1 MKERQQ
7 NFELLRIIAMF
18 MIVVSH
24 VITHYIMEVELE
36 VTDLN
41 SFLLILLR
49 AIIYICVNV
58 YIIITGYF
66 SINSKQL
73 KIKKIINVAM
83 LPGFIS
89 AILITILMVFGA
101 IDFNIWRILGKLFAT
116 FRGEYWFIS
125 NYFALYLFIP
135 FLNKIIHTMNKKE
148 YQHFL
153 FLSALVGVVWPFF
166 VINQQIIS
174 INSGFSLIFFTYL
187 YFVGAYIRLHGA
199 FIKEFTLNHYLL
211 GYLTL
216 ALITGFLQ
224 YSLPDVDFLNYN
236 GPFEFIMSYC
246 IFMYFRQIKLKSVRI
261 NTIAAYTLSVYLVH
275 EQSEVRE
282 FIWNLSF
289 IHQIIQW
296 SPITFIPAII
306 FVALLV
312 FTVSWMIGY
321 LLTNLY
327 SKLEQGMFH
336 LFKVK
341 DGSPTI
347 E

>member
-1 MKERQQ
+1 MEKRQQ

-24 VITHYIMEVELE
+24 VITHYIMKADIEISGV
-36 VTDLN
+36 N
-41 SFLLILLR
+41 NFLLSLVR
-49 AIIYICVNV
+49 AVIYICVNV

-66 SINSKQL
+66 SVNSKQL
-73 KIKKIINVAM
+73 KIKKIMNVAL

-89 AILITILMVFGA
+89 AMLLMVLMVFGVA
-101 IDFNIWRILGKLFAT
+101 DFDIWRILGKLFAT

-125 NYFALYLFIP
+125 NYFALCLFIP
-135 FLNKIIHTMNKKE
+135 FLNKIIHTISKKE

-153 FLSALVGVVWPFF
+153 FLSTLVGVVWPFF
-166 VINQQIIS
+166 VVNQEIIS
-174 INSGFSLIFFTYL
+174 INSGFSLIFFMYL
-187 YFVGAYIRLHGA
+187 YFVGAYIRLYGA
-199 FIKEFTLNHYLL
+199 FIKDFTRNQYLL

-224 YSLPDVDFLNYN
+224 YFLPDVDFLNYN

-246 IFMYFRQIKLKSVRI
+246 IFMYIRQIKVKSVRI

-282 FIWNLSF
+282 FIWNLPF

-296 SPITFIPAII
+296 SPFTFIPAII
-306 FVALLV
+306 FVAVIV
-312 FTVSWMIGY
+312 FTVSWIIGY
-321 LLTNLY
+321 MLTNIY
-327 SKLEQGMFH
+327 KKVEQFVFYVLDTRAGN
-336 LFKVK
+336 
-341 DGSPTI
+341 PTI

>member
-24 VITHYIMEVELE
+24 VITHYIMEADME
-36 VTDLN
+36 VSGVN
-41 SFLLILLR
+41 NFLLTLLR
-49 AIIYICVNV
+49 AIIYVCVNV

-89 AILITILMVFGA
+89 AILLIVLMVFGA

-135 FLNKIIHTMNKKE
+135 FLNKVIHRISKKE
-148 YQHFL
+148 FQHFL
-153 FLSALVGVVWPFF
+153 FLLTMVGVVWPFF
-166 VINQQIIS
+166 VVNEEIIS
-174 INSGFSLIFFTYL
+174 FNSGFSLIFFFYL
-187 YFVGAYIRLHGA
+187 YFVGAYLRLYGA
-199 FIKEFTLNHYLL
+199 FFKDLTRNQYLM

-216 ALITGFLQ
+216 ALVTGVLQ
-224 YSLPDVDFLNYN
+224 FILPDVDFLSYN
-236 GPFEFIMSYC
+236 GPFEFTMSYF
-246 IFMYFRQIKLKSVRI
+246 IFMYIRNVKVRSVKI

-275 EQSEVRE
+275 EQAEIRE
-282 FIWNLSF
+282 FIWNLPF
-289 IHQIIQW
+289 IHQLVQW
-296 SPITFIPAII
+296 SSITFIPAII
-306 FVALLV
+306 FVAVLV
-312 FTVSWMIGY
+312 FTVSWTIGY

-327 SKLEQGMFH
+327 SKLEQGIFH
-336 LFKVK
+336 LLEVK
-341 DGSPTI
+341 AGNPTI

>member
-174 INSGFSLIFFTYL
+174 INSGFSLIFFVYL

-199 FIKEFTLNHYLL
+199 FVKDFTRNQYLL

-224 YSLPDVDFLNYN
+224 YSLPEVDFLNYN

-246 IFMYFRQIKLKSVRI
+246 IFMYIRQIKVKSVRI

-282 FIWNLSF
+282 FIWNLPI

-306 FVALLV
+306 FVAVLV

>member
-1 MKERQQ
+1 
-7 NFELLRIIAMF
+7 
-18 MIVVSH
+18 
-24 VITHYIMEVELE
+24 
-36 VTDLN
+36 
-41 SFLLILLR
+41 
-49 AIIYICVNV
+49 
-58 YIIITGYF
+58 
-66 SINSKQL
+66 
-73 KIKKIINVAM
+73 
-83 LPGFIS
+83 
-89 AILITILMVFGA
+89 
-101 IDFNIWRILGKLFAT
+101 ILGKLFAA

-125 NYFALYLFIP
+125 NYYALYLFIP

-174 INSGFSLIFFTYL
+174 INSGFSLIFFMYL

-199 FIKEFTLNHYLL
+199 FIKDFTLNHYLL

-282 FIWNLSF
+282 FIWNLPI

-296 SPITFIPAII
+296 SPITFIQAII
-306 FVALLV
+306 FVAVMVLR
-312 FTVSWMIGY
+312 VSWIIGY
-321 LLTNLY
+321 TLTNLY
-327 SKLEQGMFH
+327 KKDEQFVFYVLE
-336 LFKVK
+336 
-341 DGSPTI
+341 TI
-347 E
+347 VRNPIIE

>member
-1 MKERQQ
+1 

-41 SFLLILLR
+41 SFLLTLLR

-174 INSGFSLIFFTYL
+174 F
-187 YFVGAYIRLHGA
+187 
-199 FIKEFTLNHYLL
+199 
-211 GYLTL
+211 
-216 ALITGFLQ
+216 
-224 YSLPDVDFLNYN
+224 
-236 GPFEFIMSYC
+236 
-246 IFMYFRQIKLKSVRI
+246 
-261 NTIAAYTLSVYLVH
+261 
-275 EQSEVRE
+275 
-282 FIWNLSF
+282 
-289 IHQIIQW
+289 
-296 SPITFIPAII
+296 
-306 FVALLV
+306 
-312 FTVSWMIGY
+312 
-321 LLTNLY
+321 
-327 SKLEQGMFH
+327 
-336 LFKVK
+336 
-341 DGSPTI
+341 
-347 E
+347 

>member
-36 VTDLN
+36 VTGLN
-41 SFLLILLR
+41 HFLLTLLR

-135 FLNKIIHTMNKKE
+135 FLNKIVHMISKKE

-153 FLSALVGVVWPFF
+153 LLSTLVGVVWPFF
-166 VINQQIIS
+166 VINQEIIS
-174 INSGFSLIFFTYL
+174 INSGFSLIFFVYL

-199 FIKEFTLNHYLL
+199 FVKDFTRNQYLL

-224 YSLPDVDFLNYN
+224 YILPEVDFLNYN

-246 IFMYFRQIKLKSVRI
+246 IFMYIRQIKVKSVRI

-282 FIWNLSF
+282 FIWNLPI

-306 FVALLV
+306 FVAVMV
-312 FTVSWMIGY
+312 FTVSWIIGY
-321 LLTNLY
+321 TLTNLY
-327 SKLEQGMFH
+327 NKVEQFVFYVLETRVGN
-336 LFKVK
+336 
-341 DGSPTI
+341 PTI